1 MKTKDQFEEL
11 WNDDDVILFIAKHN
25 ALSLNKDNY
34 SLNDLKRIKIASEI
48 DKKNCLNQHET
59 DLNRILA
66 QYE

>member
-48 DKKNCLNQHET
+48 DKKNCLNQHEAE
-59 DLNRILA
+59 LNKILA

>member
-11 WNDDDVILFIAKHN
+11 WNDDDVILFIAKHHT
-25 ALSLNKDNY
+25 LSLNKYDY
-34 SLNDLKRIKIASEI
+34 SLNDLKRIKTASEI
-48 DKKNCLNQHET
+48 DKKDRLNQHEA

>member
-48 DKKNCLNQHET
+48 DKKNCLNQHEA

-66 QYE
+66 QYK

>member
-48 DKKNCLNQHET
+48 DKKNCLNQHEA